1 MSRIRLTNRR
11 RLADDVGT
19 DDESQDHET
28 GFGIPESSTPT
39 VASIRAAASKAVKLA
54 VLLLGDKVSEDVIEE
69 QARDFMNLG
78 PEVLEGSLKRFSETE
93 EMYATEDK
101 KDKKEEKD
109 ADEDEDADE
118 TAKKSSV
125 SEETEVTEA
134 IEEVEEAVVAETTEI
149 EASEETEVAEV
160 TEAAEEVETTEVT
173 EVTKK
178 SSAAELDIEL
188 GTTATDEVDNDL
200 DTQALLAQ
208 LYGESDEVEASVEQT
223 KEASSKKEG
232 VKSLGGQPTKVASS
246 DGQNEIANLWADAPD
261 VSDVFN

>member
-134 IEEVEEAVVAETTEI
+134 IEEVE
-149 EASEETEVAEV
+149 
-160 TEAAEEVETTEVT
+160 TTEVT

>member
-1 MSRIRLTNRR
+1 MSRVRLTDRR
-11 RLADDVGT
+11 SAADAGT
-19 DDESQDHET
+19 PYPGTVNQPSRTFTEKGKYDNWSEVKDHPLQNPEHGWNSDSRDEI
-28 GFGIPESSTPT
+28 GFGTPEANAPT

-78 PEVLEGSLKRFSETE
+78 PELLEGSLKRFSETE
-93 EMYATEDK
+93 DIYATEDK
-101 KDKKEEKD
+101 KEDKKEDEKED
-109 ADEDEDADE
+109 KKEDVKEDKKEDVKEDKDE
-118 TAKKSSV
+118 KK
-125 SEETEVTEA
+125 
-134 IEEVEEAVVAETTEI
+134 
-149 EASEETEVAEV
+149 
-160 TEAAEEVETTEVT
+160 
-173 EVTKK
+173 KK

-188 GTTATDEVDNDL
+188 GTSVTDEIDNDL

-208 LYGESDEVEASVEQT
+208 LYGESQEAEDSVKQT

-246 DGQNEIANLWADAPD
+246 DGQNEVAKLWADAPD